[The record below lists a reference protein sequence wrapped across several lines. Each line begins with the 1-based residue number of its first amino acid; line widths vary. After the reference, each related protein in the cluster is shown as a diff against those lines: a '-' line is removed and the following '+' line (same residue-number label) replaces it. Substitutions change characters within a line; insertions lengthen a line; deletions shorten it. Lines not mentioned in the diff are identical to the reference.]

1 VRPAIE
7 VLDAMYA
14 GVGGSSMCACIKRLV
29 WKSCVDKNGSH
40 RCLLS
45 LFPNISS
52 FPFHFKHVNL
62 HLQPLLDTQGELVV
76 KEHASKFG
84 RTASSWP
91 KAALAS
97 LRRRHD
103 HLVFLV
109 HQV

>member
-1 VRPAIE
+1 
-7 VLDAMYA
+7 MW
-14 GVGGSSMCACIKRLV
+14 VGREMRY
-29 WKSCVDKNGSH
+29 NGRYH
-40 RCLLS
+40 CHLTLL
-45 LFPNISS
+45 NISS
-52 FPFHFKHVNL
+52 TIFPISCPNTYISNL
-62 HLQPLLDTQGELVV
+62 QSPPGPAGELVV

-97 LRRRHD
+97 LRRRHE